1 MKKIGFIGYGLRSET
16 MMKAFTGAGLPLA
29 PAAVADPRLETLQP
43 QLARDGRFAD
53 TRYYADAE
61 EMLDREALDAVF
73 IGTRCGLHARYAALV
88 MERGLP
94 LFLEKPVCIDE
105 AQYARLLAAPPAQR
119 GRVMVSFPLH
129 VTCIVQEMK
138 RLVDSGALGDVVSVQ
153 AVNNVP
159 YGGVYYHSWYRDAAL
174 TGGLFLQHPRH
185 RLYYSTPGKRPV
197 SGGLPI
203 TSKMYFKGNKPAG
216 LHCPDC
222 PEYRTCPESS
232 FVVEHR
238 RKEEPSGELC
248 CFARDTGNED
258 VGAALFTCEDGTLIS
273 YHQTFLVKNDAGR
286 RGARFIGT
294 RASAEFDFYTAQLRV
309 DYYDERH
316 TAVHQFHYP
325 EGLVHFGGDEALARG
340 FAEMLEGAPS
350 PLGLEHGLASA
361 AACLAARRAAQTHP
375 GGNHRIRLLSGA
387 FPQRKQ
393 EQSRRSAPAPY
404 KIGYGDAAFSPQR
417 PVCSA
422 GRHTHP
428 KQASALCF
436 SA

>member
-1 MKKIGFIGYGLRSET
+1 
-16 MMKAFTGAGLPLA
+16 
-29 PAAVADPRLETLQP
+29 
-43 QLARDGRFAD
+43 
-53 TRYYADAE
+53 
-61 EMLDREALDAVF
+61 
-73 IGTRCGLHARYAALV
+73 
-88 MERGLP
+88 
-94 LFLEKPVCIDE
+94 
-105 AQYARLLAAPPAQR
+105 
-119 GRVMVSFPLH
+119 
-129 VTCIVQEMK
+129 
-138 RLVDSGALGDVVSVQ
+138 
-153 AVNNVP
+153 
-159 YGGVYYHSWYRDAAL
+159 
-174 TGGLFLQHPRH
+174 
-185 RLYYSTPGKRPV
+185 
-197 SGGLPI
+197 
-203 TSKMYFKGNKPAG
+203 MYFKGNKPAG

-361 AACLAARRAAQTHP
+361 AACLAARRAAQTH
-375 GGNHRIRLLSGA
+375 REETI
-387 FPQRKQ
+387 
-393 EQSRRSAPAPY
+393 E
-404 KIGYGDAAFSPQR
+404 YGF
-417 PVCSA
+417 
-422 GRHTHP
+422 
-428 KQASALCF
+428 
-436 SA
+436 

>member
-1 MKKIGFIGYGLRSET
+1 M
-16 MMKAFTGAGLPLA
+16 
-29 PAAVADPRLETLQP
+29 V
-43 QLARDGRFAD
+43 
-53 TRYYADAE
+53 
-61 EMLDREALDAVF
+61 
-73 IGTRCGLHARYAALV
+73 
-88 MERGLP
+88 
-94 LFLEKPVCIDE
+94 
-105 AQYARLLAAPPAQR
+105 
-119 GRVMVSFPLH
+119 VSFPLRASP
-129 VTCIVQEMK
+129 IIK
-138 RLVDSGALGDVVSVQ
+138 LIKKLADSGEIGRIAHVE

-174 TGGLFLQHPRH
+174 TGGLFLQK
-185 RLYYSTPGKRPV
+185 STHDIDYITHILGKRPV
-197 SGGLPI
+197 SVAAL

-340 FAEMLEGAPS
+340 FAEVLEGAPS

-361 AACLAARRAAQTHP
+361 AACLAARRAAQTH
-375 GGNHRIRLLSGA
+375 REETI
-387 FPQRKQ
+387 
-393 EQSRRSAPAPY
+393 E
-404 KIGYGDAAFSPQR
+404 YGF
-417 PVCSA
+417 
-422 GRHTHP
+422 
-428 KQASALCF
+428 
-436 SA
+436 

>member
-174 TGGLFLQHPRH
+174 TGGLFLQK
-185 RLYYSTPGKRPV
+185 STHDIDYITHILGKRPV
-197 SGGLPI
+197 SVAAL

-294 RASAEFDFYTAQLRV
+294 RASAEFDFYTAPCGLLRRTP
-309 DYYDERH
+309 YRRPSISLSGR
-316 TAVHQFHYP
+316 T
-325 EGLVHFGGDEALARG
+325 GALRRRRGAGPRLCGNAGRRAQPAWAGARARQRSRMSCSAARG
-340 FAEMLEGAPS
+340 ADP
-350 PLGLEHGLASA
+350 
-361 AACLAARRAAQTHP
+361 P

>member
-1 MKKIGFIGYGLRSET
+1 
-16 MMKAFTGAGLPLA
+16 
-29 PAAVADPRLETLQP
+29 
-43 QLARDGRFAD
+43 
-53 TRYYADAE
+53 
-61 EMLDREALDAVF
+61 MLDREALDAVF

-174 TGGLFLQHPRH
+174 TGGLFLQK
-185 RLYYSTPGKRPV
+185 STHDIDYITHILGKRPV
-197 SGGLPI
+197 SVAAL

-361 AACLAARRAAQTHP
+361 AACLAARRAAQTH
-375 GGNHRIRLLSGA
+375 REETI
-387 FPQRKQ
+387 
-393 EQSRRSAPAPY
+393 E
-404 KIGYGDAAFSPQR
+404 YGF
-417 PVCSA
+417 
-422 GRHTHP
+422 
-428 KQASALCF
+428 
-436 SA
+436 

>member
-1 MKKIGFIGYGLRSET
+1 
-16 MMKAFTGAGLPLA
+16 
-29 PAAVADPRLETLQP
+29 
-43 QLARDGRFAD
+43 
-53 TRYYADAE
+53 
-61 EMLDREALDAVF
+61 
-73 IGTRCGLHARYAALV
+73 
-88 MERGLP
+88 
-94 LFLEKPVCIDE
+94 
-105 AQYARLLAAPPAQR
+105 
-119 GRVMVSFPLH
+119 MVSFPLH

-174 TGGLFLQHPRH
+174 TGGLFLQK
-185 RLYYSTPGKRPV
+185 STHDIDYITHILGKRPV
-197 SGGLPI
+197 SVAAL

-309 DYYDERH
+309 DYSLSGR
-316 TAVHQFHYP
+316 T
-325 EGLVHFGGDEALARG
+325 GALRRRRGAGPRLCGNAGRRAQPAWAGARARQRSRMSCSAARG
-340 FAEMLEGAPS
+340 ADP
-350 PLGLEHGLASA
+350 
-361 AACLAARRAAQTHP
+361 P

-387 FPQRKQ
+387 FPQRKR

-428 KQASALCF
+428 KQASALC
-436 SA
+436 

>member
-16 MMKAFTGAGLPLA
+16 MMKAFPGAGLPLA

-105 AQYARLLAAPPAQR
+105 AQYARLLAAPPALR

-174 TGGLFLQHPRH
+174 TGGLFLQK
-185 RLYYSTPGKRPV
+185 STHDIDYITHILGKRPV
-197 SGGLPI
+197 SVAAL

-361 AACLAARRAAQTHP
+361 AACLAARRAAQTH
-375 GGNHRIRLLSGA
+375 REETI
-387 FPQRKQ
+387 
-393 EQSRRSAPAPY
+393 E
-404 KIGYGDAAFSPQR
+404 YGF
-417 PVCSA
+417 
-422 GRHTHP
+422 
-428 KQASALCF
+428 
-436 SA
+436 

>member
-1 MKKIGFIGYGLRSET
+1 MRVGVIGYGGRVSSMLEILFQYDLGVELAAIMDTDFEAVKKILKEYGRDESRI
-16 MMKAFTGAGLPLA
+16 AFYED
-29 PAAVADPRLETLQP
+29 AD
-43 QLARDGRFAD
+43 
-53 TRYYADAE
+53 
-61 EMLDREALDAVF
+61 EMLDRERLDGVM
-73 IGTRCGLHARYAALV
+73 IGTRCSTHTDYAVKVLQ
-88 MERGLP
+88 RNLP
-94 LFLEKPVCIDE
+94 LFLEKPVSIDL
-105 AQYARLLAAPPAQR
+105 AQLRRLQAAGKSTTAQT
-119 GRVMVSFPLH
+119 VVSFPLR
-129 VTCIVQEMK
+129 VSPMV
-138 RLVDSGALGDVVSVQ
+138 RLAKEIVDSGKIGTVEHIQ
-153 AVNNVP
+153 AINNVP

-174 TGGLFLQHPRH
+174 TGGLFLQK
-185 RLYYSTPGKRPV
+185 STHDIDYITHILGKRPV
-197 SGGLPI
+197 SVAAL

-361 AACLAARRAAQTHP
+361 AACLAARRAAQTH
-375 GGNHRIRLLSGA
+375 REETI
-387 FPQRKQ
+387 
-393 EQSRRSAPAPY
+393 E
-404 KIGYGDAAFSPQR
+404 YGF
-417 PVCSA
+417 
-422 GRHTHP
+422 
-428 KQASALCF
+428 
-436 SA
+436 